1 MINEVENAVSQE
13 FVDWILSEY
22 KQAVLE
28 SPVELDNR
36 TDETKTNGLK
46 TAIISDKGH
55 KMRIRDELMNPNLP
69 FASNKKSL
77 LHIFPVLNLYSEGVG
92 LPLHTHKNMV
102 SIISIYLN
110 GLEEDQGGKHH
121 WIDLEGTDHFHT
133 PKGRSLIHYSLPGGE
148 ESIVHGVTPMVYG
161 ESWRLQLF
169 GVTGEFLKDPIGKWT
184 SKYT

>member
-1 MINEVENAVSQE
+1 MSIEIQNAVSQE
-13 FVDWILSEY
+13 FVDWVLKEY
-22 KQAVLE
+22 KQKVLDA
-28 SPVELDNR
+28 PVQLDDS
-36 TDETKTNGLK
+36 TDKTKTNGLK
-46 TAIISDKGH
+46 TAIISDKLH

-77 LHIFPVLNLYSEGVG
+77 LNIFPVLNLYSKGVS

-121 WIDLEGTDHFHT
+121 WIDAQGNDHFHT
-133 PKGRSLIHYSLPGGE
+133 PKGRSLMYYSLTEGE
-148 ESIVHGVTPMVYG
+148 ESVVHGVTPVEYG

-169 GVTGEFLKDPIGKWT
+169 GVTAEFLKDPTGKWS
-184 SKYT
+184 SKYA

>member
-77 LHIFPVLNLYSEGVG
+77 IHIFPVLNLYSEGVG
-92 LPLHTHKNMV
+92 
-102 SIISIYLN
+102 
-110 GLEEDQGGKHH
+110 
-121 WIDLEGTDHFHT
+121 
-133 PKGRSLIHYSLPGGE
+133 
-148 ESIVHGVTPMVYG
+148 
-161 ESWRLQLF
+161 
-169 GVTGEFLKDPIGKWT
+169 
-184 SKYT
+184 